1 MAGEVEN
8 IIDLGLVNYVRH
20 PSDPNYVVFRFAD
33 KIRADQFEIELT
45 NKKIWFERGEEQSK
59 VKLYYLFGVKKR
71 DFNTVQSINFTVE
84 GNNRTF
90 LMPNRYFRWA
100 VLLFSIGM
108 VSLAII
114 GYCKRSEV
122 IELTDEIIDV
132 RIDGE

>member
-8 IIDLGLVNYVRH
+8 IVDLGLVNYVRH
-20 PSDPNYVVFRFAD
+20 PSDPNYVVFRFVD

-59 VKLYYLFGVKKR
+59 IKLYYLFGIKKR
-71 DFNTVQSINFTVE
+71 DFDTVQSINFTVE
-84 GNNRTF
+84 SKNRTF
-90 LMPNRYFRWA
+90 LMANRYFRWS

-114 GYCKRSEV
+114 GYCTRSEKGLS
-122 IELTDEIIDV
+122 EEIIDV
-132 RIDGE
+132 SVNKE

>member
-8 IIDLGLVNYVRH
+8 IVDLGLVNYVRH
-20 PSDPNYVVFRFAD
+20 PSDPNYVVFRFVD

-59 VKLYYLFGVKKR
+59 VKLYYLFGVKKK
-71 DFNTVQSINFTVE
+71 DFDTVQSINFTVE
-84 GNNRTF
+84 GKNRTF
-90 LMPNRYFRWA
+90 LMANRYFRWS

-114 GYCKRSEV
+114 GYCNRSEKGLS
-122 IELTDEIIDV
+122 EKIIDV
-132 RIDGE
+132 SVNKE

>member
-8 IIDLGLVNYVRH
+8 IVDLGLVNYVRH
-20 PSDPNYVVFRFAD
+20 PSDPNFVVFRFAD
-33 KIRADQFEIELT
+33 KNRADQFEIELT

-59 VKLYYLFGVKKR
+59 VKLYYLFGVNKR
-71 DFNTVQSINFTVE
+71 DFDAVQSINFTVE
-84 GNNRTF
+84 GKNRTF

-114 GYCKRSEV
+114 GYCTRSEKKS
-122 IELTDEIIDV
+122 IENIID
-132 RIDGE
+132 ISAIEE